1 MFDRMYRRIG
11 SALRLVRIACC
22 VYISESRSM
31 YGVVYEDGGRISLK
45 DHFGIAMAAL
55 NEARDVLNGDPPG
68 TASWRYILRRYP
80 SSGLSAAESSVR
92 EG

>member
-11 SALRLVRIACC
+11 SALRLMRIACWVC
-22 VYISESRSM
+22 ISESRSM
-31 YGVVYEDGGRISLK
+31 YGVAHEDGGRISLR